1 MKFKNA
7 AHVRPAM
14 IALALTVA
22 LSAGAP
28 PAVAA
33 ADIPRAAPIDD
44 PEQFGDWIADVERPA
59 AQFRGRYQPR
69 LGEARELLSA

>member
-1 MKFKNA
+1 MSFKNA

-22 LSAGAP
+22 LSAGVP

-33 ADIPRAAPIDD
+33 ADIPRAAPIAD
-44 PEQFGDWIADVERPA
+44 PEQYGDWIADVERPA
-59 AQFRGRYQPR
+59 AHFRGRYQPR
-69 LGEARELLSA
+69 LSESRELLSA

>member
-7 AHVRPAM
+7 VHVRPAM
-14 IALALTVA
+14 IALAATVA
-22 LSAGAP
+22 LSAAAP
-28 PAVAA
+28 PTVAA

-44 PEQFGDWIADVERPA
+44 PEQYGDWITDVERPA
-59 AQFRGRYQPR
+59 AQLRGRYQLR